1 MHFSTKATLTL
12 FYFFTILEDVLWFSK
27 TMFKNYHMIDS
38 LSMPPMHFFSL
49 NIFYYNKIIWL
60 MISMLEI
67 KKKKIVE
74 QLFNLILHVQ
84 LI

>member
-1 MHFSTKATLTL
+1 
-12 FYFFTILEDVLWFSK
+12 
-27 TMFKNYHMIDS
+27 
-38 LSMPPMHFFSL
+38 
-49 NIFYYNKIIWL
+49 